1 MTKTKKYY
9 PNKAYPISG
18 VWQGVYNKAKKA
30 KGKPVP
36 VALRL
41 MPGLLEHVA
50 WSADGIRI
58 AYENGYL
65 EMKAKCMDD
74 GNIYLS
80 SLIEQNMGD
89 CDGFGIEPDDYL
101 VGVVAPDGTFIE
113 PLHII

>member
-1 MTKTKKYY
+1 MAKTKKYF
-9 PNKAYPISG
+9 PNKAYPVSG
-18 VWQGVYNKAKKA
+18 VWQKVYNKAKKA

-41 MPGLLEHVA
+41 TPGLLEHVA

-101 VGVVAPDGTFIE
+101 VGEVAPDGTFIE

>member
-1 MTKTKKYY
+1 
-9 PNKAYPISG
+9 
-18 VWQGVYNKAKKA
+18 
-30 KGKPVP
+30 
-36 VALRL
+36 
-41 MPGLLEHVA
+41 
-50 WSADGIRI
+50 
-58 AYENGYL
+58 
-65 EMKAKCMDD
+65 MKAKCMDD

>member
-1 MTKTKKYY
+1 MTKIKKYF
-9 PNKAYPISG
+9 PNKAYPLSG
-18 VWQGVYNKAKKA
+18 SWQGVCNKAKKA

-41 MPGLLEHVA
+41 TPDLLEHVS
-50 WSADGIRI
+50 WSAAGIRR
-58 AYENGYL
+58 AYEIGYL
-65 EMKAKCMDD
+65 EMKAESMED

-89 CDGFGIEPDDYL
+89 CDGFGVEPDDYL